1 MSSLDL
7 GHQLRGKTIVYVL
20 ALQPGED
27 GKPRRY
33 VGSSSNV
40 ERRMAE
46 HTGMKS
52 GGAAF
57 CKKFKPI
64 DVISVKCVDS
74 AEEAAAMEV
83 MLCSLHMAEVGVQAC
98 RGGRWNMS
106 GDMKRRPPYF
116 DECEFQS
123 PRSDEA
129 APPTPEEEPKQKHN
143 QQNVVTTSQPISGQG
158 APQLPPAQQV
168 IQSPAPSL
176 IHSAEP
182 VVITLVLMPTVM

>member
-7 GHQLRGKTIVYVL
+7 VHQLRGKIIVYVL

-64 DVISVKCVDS
+64 DVISVKVVDS

-83 MLCSLHMAEVGVQAC
+83 MLCSLHMAETGAQYT
-98 RGGRWNMS
+98 RGGR
-106 GDMKRRPPYF
+106 
-116 DECEFQS
+116 
-123 PRSDEA
+123 
-129 APPTPEEEPKQKHN
+129 
-143 QQNVVTTSQPISGQG
+143 
-158 APQLPPAQQV
+158 
-168 IQSPAPSL
+168 
-176 IHSAEP
+176 
-182 VVITLVLMPTVM
+182 